1 MNATNVLLPVMA
13 LVGWTL
19 FVLFNIPWR
28 RFRAA
33 FKGQVSELDF
43 RVGESRRVPA
53 EVSLPN
59 RNFINL
65 LEVPVLF
72 YVVCLVYY
80 VSGAALTAFV
90 LLAWIFVALR
100 IVHSLIHL
108 TYNSVR
114 HRMLAFAAS
123 TIVLIVMWGM
133 LLVALIRASMV
144 SA

>member
-1 MNATNVLLPVMA
+1 MNTTNILIPVLA

-19 FVLFNIPWR
+19 FILLNVPFR

-33 FKGQVSELDF
+33 FKGQVGEADF
-43 RVGESRRVPA
+43 RIGESQRVPA

-59 RNFINL
+59 RNFMNL

-80 VSGAALTAFV
+80 VSGAVLGGFV
-90 LLAWIFVALR
+90 LLAWIYVALR
-100 IVHSLIHL
+100 VVHSLIHIS
-108 TYNSVR
+108 YNGVR

-123 TIVLIVMWGM
+123 TFVLIGMWGM
-133 LLVALIRASMV
+133 LLVALLRAGGL
-144 SA
+144 